1 VEFDLGVYGMA
12 HIEASLVRGTLHHDS
27 EGREYLADCD
37 DHSGLDSPVEMLA
50 DHAGINLEQA
60 ALALDFA
67 RRECREDV
75 FEAAAELV
83 GRLFAEILPSNK
95 RSDKIRLDVV
105 GIRTLAIRVLCNRG
119 GTETLTEWAER
130 ADISKQLLSHHLK
143 TIEDS
148 AGLHWLGGK
157 RFEARAIYSESAR
170 QRWAAL
176 TPEERKARR
185 AGKKNAPP
193 EADTQDEH
201 LTLCDSQNEKPIHL
215 TE

>member
-1 VEFDLGVYGMA
+1 MA
-12 HIEASLVRGTLHHDS
+12 HIEPALVRGELYRDF
-27 EGREYLADCD
+27 EGNDILGAKD
-37 DHSGLDSPVEMLA
+37 DFEGIDTPVERLA
-50 DHAGINLEQA
+50 DHAGIDLAQA

-75 FEAAAELV
+75 FETAAELV
-83 GRLFAEILPSNK
+83 GKLFAEILPSNK

-105 GIRTLAIRVLCNRG
+105 GIRTLAIRILCNRG

-143 TIEDS
+143 SIEDS

-176 TPEERKARR
+176 SPEERKARR
-185 AGKKNAPP
+185 AGKKNAT
-193 EADTQDEH
+193 AQDATPAAH
-201 LTLCDSQNEKPIHL
+201 LTTGEEQNENIPDSK
-215 TE
+215 